1 MTRTAADATPG
12 LRPSRVLASHR
23 VDVLELARAHGATNV
38 RVFGSVARNDD
49 TTASDVDLLVD
60 FAPGTSLLS
69 VIGLEQALTDLLGV
83 PVDVGPADALRED
96 IRDRVL
102 AEARPL

>member
-1 MTRTAADATPG
+1 MTRTADATSA

-38 RVFGSVARNDD
+38 RVFGSVARGDD
-49 TTASDVDLLVD
+49 TTASDADLLVD
-60 FAPGTSLLS
+60 FAPRTSLLS
-69 VIGLEQALTDLLGV
+69 VIGLEQSLTDEFGIR
-83 PVDVGPADALRED
+83 VDVGPAYALRED

-102 AEARPL
+102 AETRAL